1 MDANDYTLDDVFRDG
16 QLLEIPL
23 YQRRYI
29 WDLES
34 QWQPLWSDIERI
46 ALRVLEKPMEHQSPY
61 FLGSIVI
68 QQRPNEPGA
77 VQRRTVI
84 DGQQRLTTLQLLLD
98 ATHAILTESG
108 ITEEAALLESLVS
121 NKIKSARPSF
131 ERFKIWPLNID
142 QAAFL
147 EVMTAEP
154 PIDYKSLVHFGS
166 RFVRAHQFF
175 TINHVAAGMKR
186 SCSAVL

>member
-1 MDANDYTLDDVFRDG
+1 MQAKDYTVDDVFREG

-34 QWQPLWSDIERI
+34 QWQPLWTDIERI
-46 ALRVLEKPMEHQSPY
+46 ALRVLANPQEHQRPY
-61 FLGSIVI
+61 FLGSVVI

-98 ATHAILTESG
+98 ATHSVLMEFG
-108 ITEEAALLESLVS
+108 ISEEA
-121 NKIKSARPSF
+121 
-131 ERFKIWPLNID
+131 
-142 QAAFL
+142 
-147 EVMTAEP
+147 
-154 PIDYKSLVHFGS
+154 
-166 RFVRAHQFF
+166 
-175 TINHVAAGMKR
+175 
-186 SCSAVL
+186 

>member
-1 MDANDYTLDDVFRDG
+1 MQAKDYTVDDVFREG

-34 QWQPLWSDIERI
+34 QWQPLWADIERI
-46 ALRVLEKPMEHQSPY
+46 ALRFLAKPKERQKPY
-61 FLGSIVI
+61 FLGSVVI

-98 ATHAILTESG
+98 ATHAVLMEYG
-108 ITEEAALLESLVS
+108 IIEEAEQLYLEGEYKIILNKNKRLAKGIYFLNLEMNGIKMSRKLVV
-121 NKIKSARPSF
+121 N
-131 ERFKIWPLNID
+131 
-142 QAAFL
+142 
-147 EVMTAEP
+147 
-154 PIDYKSLVHFGS
+154 
-166 RFVRAHQFF
+166 
-175 TINHVAAGMKR
+175 
-186 SCSAVL
+186 

>member
-1 MDANDYTLDDVFRDG
+1 MQAKDYSVDDVFREG

-34 QWQPLWSDIERI
+34 QWRPFWLDIERM
-46 ALRVLEKPMEHQSPY
+46 ADRVLSNPQEHQRPY

-84 DGQQRLTTLQLLLD
+84 DGQQRLTTLQLLLHATRACLLYTSD
-98 ATHAILTESG
+98 AAT
-108 ITEEAALLESLVS
+108 
-121 NKIKSARPSF
+121 NR
-131 ERFKIWPLNID
+131 
-142 QAAFL
+142 
-147 EVMTAEP
+147 EV
-154 PIDYKSLVHFGS
+154 
-166 RFVRAHQFF
+166 
-175 TINHVAAGMKR
+175 
-186 SCSAVL
+186 